1 MLGLL
6 KYCNSDSQRK
16 KIRLYEELGSH
27 RKVAASLGI
36 RHQSVSESIRLVKK
50 RAADQGWAPEADMTH
65 LAAEGFNVKGV
76 STLYGDDGQVK
87 VQWVK
92 TQNSGYNPEEIAAA
106 FNESI
111 ADFTACPIAAPTEV
125 DADLLSVYPMGDPHI
140 GMLAH
145 RDESGEDF
153 DLKIATRDLQRATK
167 ALVDRSPASEN
178 CLILNLGDFFHSD
191 SPSNRTARSGNAL
204 DVDGRWFK
212 VLNVGIDLMIEITIS
227 ALAKHKHVTVKNII
241 GNHDDTSSIMLSVAM
256 SKYFRDEPRVTIDTL
271 PSKFWY
277 YTFGSVLIGST
288 HGDTAKPEKLP
299 QIMAAD
305 RPEEWGKSE
314 YRYWYTGHIHNK
326 QSMEFP
332 GVMWESFRTLAGKD
346 AWHFGSGY
354 RAGRDMSCIIHHKDF
369 GEIGRNTASL
379 KLVRS
384 S

>member
-1 MLGLL
+1 MLHLL
-6 KYCNSDSQRK
+6 AFCNSESQRK
-16 KIRLYEELGSH
+16 KVKLYGKLGSVTKVATELG
-27 RKVAASLGI
+27 I
-36 RHQSVSESIRLVKK
+36 NQSNVSRTLRMLKK
-50 RAADQGWAPEADMTH
+50 RAANSGIAPEADMSH
-65 LAAEGFNVKGV
+65 PSAQGFNVKGV
-76 STLYGDDGQVK
+76 STLYGDDGEVK

-92 TQNSGYNPEEIAAA
+92 TQNQGFSPEEIADA
-106 FNESI
+106 FNESL
-111 ADFTACPIAAPTEV
+111 ADFTACPVAAPKEL
-125 DADLLSVYPMGDPHI
+125 DKDLLSVYPMGDPHI

-191 SPSNRTARSGNAL
+191 NPSNRTARSGNAL

-212 VLNVGIDLMIEITIS
+212 VLNVGIDLMIELTVS
-227 ALAKHKHVTVKNII
+227 ALEKHKHVTVKNII

-256 SKYFRDEPRVTIDTL
+256 EKYFRNEDRVTIDVQ

-277 YTFGSVLIGST
+277 YTFGDVLIGST

-299 QIMAAD
+299 GIMAAD
-305 RPEEWGKSE
+305 KPKEWGDAE

-354 RAGRDMSCIIHHKDF
+354 RAGRDMSCIIHHKDY

-379 KLVRS
+379 KLVRNG
-384 S
+384 

>member
-1 MLGLL
+1 MLHLL
-6 KYCNSDSQRK
+6 EYCNSESQRTK
-16 KIRLYEELGSH
+16 VKLYDQLKSST
-27 RKVAASLGI
+27 KVAASLGI
-36 RHQSVSESIRLVKK
+36 THQNVTKTLRVLKK
-50 RAADQGWAPEADMTH
+50 RAAAQGIAPEADMSH
-65 LAAEGFNVKGV
+65 LAAQGFNVKGV
-76 STLYGDDGQVK
+76 STLYDEDGKVK

-92 TQNSGYNPEEIAAA
+92 TQNQGYDPEELAAA
-106 FNESI
+106 FNESLS
-111 ADFTACPIAAPTEV
+111 DFTACPIEAPKV
-125 DADLLSVYPMGDPHI
+125 LDKDLLAVYPMGDPHI

-167 ALVDRSPASEN
+167 MLVDRSPPAEN

-191 SPSNRTARSGNAL
+191 NPQNRTARSGNAL

-212 VLNVGIDLMIEITIS
+212 VLNVGIDLMIELTIS
-227 ALAKHKHVTVKNII
+227 ALAKHKNVVVKCIV
-241 GNHDDTSSIMLSVAM
+241 GNHDDTSSIYLSLAM
-256 SKYFRDEPRVTIDTL
+256 SKYFRNEERVTIDTL
-271 PSKFWY
+271 PAKFWY

-305 RPEEWGKSE
+305 KPEEWGKSE

>member
-1 MLGLL
+1 MKHLL
-6 KYCNSDSQRK
+6 QFCNSPAQRLK
-16 KIRLYEELGSH
+16 VELYDQH
-27 RKVAASLGI
+27 RSVQKVAQQLGVS
-36 RHQSVSESIRLVKK
+36 HQTISSTLRTLKT
-50 RAADQGWAPEADMTH
+50 RAANAGIAPEADMTH
-65 LAAEGFNVKGV
+65 PSAQGFNVKGV
-76 STLYGDDGQVK
+76 STLYDEDGQVK

-92 TQNSGYNPEEIAAA
+92 TQNLGHTPEEIAEA
-106 FNESI
+106 FNEFLS
-111 ADFTACPIAAPTEV
+111 DFTACPISAPKEL
-125 DADLLSVYPMGDPHI
+125 DSDLLAVYPMGDPHI

-167 ALVDRSPASEN
+167 ALVDRSPPAEN

-191 SPSNRTARSGNAL
+191 NPQNRTARSGNAL

-227 ALAKHKHVTVKNII
+227 ALAKHKNVVVKNIV

-277 YTFGSVLIGST
+277 YTFGNVLIGST

-384 S
+384 K